1 MILVAGIVIIDH
13 STIQV
18 KTIYLT
24 KLCSIMYLFMYYFK
38 DDNFLYFAWSYYLG
52 FGRSKSQHS
61 MRIIGPMQRISRQ
74 HIFHIRVFFSVIYSL
89 TQMFSDPSP
98 LLTDEIILA
107 RSKGFN
113 LQTIWY
119 IPIWCKSCVQPWGH
133 WKKTGL
139 STKIQAFQK
148 AQRTQ
153 DLSAFTTTTVG
164 SFIKDQFQNIDQTT
178 TQIWTKFRPQSKSS
192 K

>member
-1 MILVAGIVIIDH
+1 
-13 STIQV
+13 
-18 KTIYLT
+18 
-24 KLCSIMYLFMYYFK
+24 MYYFK
-38 DDNFLYFAWSYYLG
+38 DDNFLYFAWSGHHYLG

-113 LQTIWY
+113 LQTMIHSHLMQKLCSALGPLEKKLVCRLRSKHFKRLSGPKLECFHHNNCWFFHQGSVSEY
-119 IPIWCKSCVQPWGH
+119 RPNYNSNLDQIP
-133 WKKTGL
+133 
-139 STKIQAFQK
+139 A
-148 AQRTQ
+148 
-153 DLSAFTTTTVG
+153 
-164 SFIKDQFQNIDQTT
+164 
-178 TQIWTKFRPQSKSS
+178 SK
-192 K
+192 

>member
-61 MRIIGPMQRISRQ
+61 ILIIGPMQRISTQ

-113 LQTIWY
+113 LQTMIHSHLMQKLCSALG
-119 IPIWCKSCVQPWGH
+119 PLE
-133 WKKTGL
+133 KKLVCRLRSKHFKRL
-139 STKIQAFQK
+139 SGAKT
-148 AQRTQ
+148 
-153 DLSAFTTTTVG
+153 
-164 SFIKDQFQNIDQTT
+164 
-178 TQIWTKFRPQSKSS
+178 
-192 K
+192 

>member
-1 MILVAGIVIIDH
+1 MILVPGIVIIQQFKWRQF
-13 STIQV
+13 ILQNCALLC
-18 KTIYLT
+18 IYLCIISRMIT
-24 KLCSIMYLFMYYFK
+24 FYILHGHHYS
-38 DDNFLYFAWSYYLG
+38 G

-61 MRIIGPMQRISRQ
+61 MLIIGPMQRISRQ

-119 IPIWCKSCVQPWGH
+119 IPIWCKSCVQPWGL

-178 TQIWTKFRPQSKSS
+178 TQISTKFQPQSKSS

>member
-1 MILVAGIVIIDH
+1 
-13 STIQV
+13 
-18 KTIYLT
+18 
-24 KLCSIMYLFMYYFK
+24 MYLFMYYFK

-61 MRIIGPMQRISRQ
+61 MLIIGPMQRISRQ

-113 LQTIWY
+113 LQTMIHSHLMQKLCSALG
-119 IPIWCKSCVQPWGH
+119 PLE
-133 WKKTGL
+133 KTGL

-178 TQIWTKFRPQSKSS
+178 TQIWTKFQPQSKSS

>member
-38 DDNFLYFAWSYYLG
+38 DDNFLYLG

-61 MRIIGPMQRISRQ
+61 ILIIGPMQRISTQ

-113 LQTIWY
+113 LQTMIHSHLMQKLCSALG
-119 IPIWCKSCVQPWGH
+119 PLE
-133 WKKTGL
+133 KTGL

-153 DLSAFTTTTVG
+153 A
-164 SFIKDQFQNIDQTT
+164 
-178 TQIWTKFRPQSKSS
+178 
-192 K
+192 